1 MILPKFTEKQV
12 EKVAQMFE
20 RAERVVILIHM
31 SPDGDAMGSSLGLK
45 HYLQSVLQR
54 SGLSAQRSAS
64 DSGLPAKRSVSV
76 IVPNAFPSFLQWMP
90 GAEEDLIYEKQAAEA
105 DKLLE
110 EADLIILTDFHE
122 PKRIGSLGDK
132 LLQVLDE
139 TKDIC
144 IIDHHLATIDVD
156 ATFAA
161 AREVVHLI
169 YPDSPSASELV
180 YRLFYQLNLSAQRSF
195 SGSDL
200 SGEAGHSADSICGL
214 NAATCLYTGM
224 MTDTGNFS
232 FNSNYPEMYEIVG
245 QLVAAGVNKDEI
257 YNTVFNQ
264 YSADRMRLMGYC
276 LYQKMRIFP
285 EHHTALIYLS
295 RKELYRFNFQS
306 GDAEGLVNLP
316 LQISDVYYSCF
327 MREDKV
333 NPSEVNLA
341 NGSKIKVKIS
351 LRSQGDRPVNVFA
364 HEVFGGGGHM
374 NASGGEY
381 YGPLPE
387 AVQKF
392 LDNYQSYFKKE

>member
-1 MILPKFTEKQV
+1 MQSILNKNAMISPKFTSEQV
-12 EKVAQMFE
+12 KKVQQMFA
-20 RAERVVILIHM
+20 RAQRVVILTHM

-45 HYLQSVLQR
+45 HYLQSTIATQVAHIPQSSIL
-54 SGLSAQRSAS
+54 
-64 DSGLPAKRSVSV
+64 
-76 IVPNAFPSFLQWMP
+76 IPNSFPSFLQWMP
-90 GAEEDLIYEKQAAEA
+90 GASEDIIYETQSAEA

-122 PKRIGSLGDK
+122 PKRVGSLGDK
-132 LLQVLDE
+132 LLNVLDK

-156 ATFAA
+156 AVFAA
-161 AREVVHLI
+161 ARESVHLI

-180 YRLFYQLNLSAQRSF
+180 FRLIYQLTLPPYSSTPLPL
-195 SGSDL
+195 D
-200 SGEAGHSADSICGL
+200 
-214 NAATCLYTGM
+214 AATCLYTGM

-232 FNSNYPEMYEIVG
+232 FNSNYAEMYEIVG
-245 QLVAAGVNKDEI
+245 MLVAAGVNKDEI
-257 YNTVFNQ
+257 YNKVFNQ

-276 LYQKMRIFP
+276 LHQKMRLFP
-285 EHHTALIYLS
+285 EYHTALVYLS

-316 LQISDVYYSCF
+316 LQISDVYYSVF

-333 NPSEVNLA
+333 NPSETGLA

-351 LRSQGDRPVNVFA
+351 LRSQGNRPVNIFA

-392 LDNYQSYFKKE
+392 LDHYQQYFKQE